1 MIDKLKIED
10 VEHEAHPHMLT
21 AICPKCNGNAGK
33 KPVQFY
39 ECIAIKD
46 SKTRA
51 ERVLLCS
58 DKISNCTRCNDDG
71 FIKLTR
77 KKNGYNGKY
86 YLYADE

>member
-39 ECIAIKD
+39 ECID
-46 SKTRA
+46 SGVV
-51 ERVLLCS
+51 EFY
-58 DKISNCTRCNDDG
+58 DSNNQLVTKVKG
-71 FIKLTR
+71 FFSV
-77 KKNGYNGKY
+77 
-86 YLYADE
+86 E